1 MEGGVVTVYNFG
13 THGVASNNTTECA
26 SYLFLKKQKPSWRE
40 MCDDV
45 SEGAKAGRGRGVGGR
60 DGGGGGRGG
69 RGRGRH
75 AALSKAPAADEKIP
89 ALRAAA
95 AAYVGPDSKEWEIGK
110 KFCLW

>member
-1 MEGGVVTVYNFG
+1 
-13 THGVASNNTTECA
+13 
-26 SYLFLKKQKPSWRE
+26 
-40 MCDDV
+40 MCDNG
-45 SEGAKAGRGRGVGGR
+45 SERAQAGRGRGVGGR
-60 DGGGGGRGG
+60 CGGGGGSFG

-95 AAYVGPDSKEWEIGK
+95 AAYLGPDSKEWEIGK